1 MYNLLKKIVTIT
13 KNHINFSKPLNKHE
27 LINLAQEY
35 LNSSGTS
42 QDELSTTELFT
53 LQHLLTD
60 LTGREQ
66 FIFNKDGTILNSRNI
81 TQSDIDNFMKNFLSA
96 KGISLTPFYDKL
108 PDYSKELPKEY
119 IETAHTISQYI
130 KTIYF
135 DSNKYSSADWNN
147 NMKHISKIVCD
158 AMLSA
163 GIKGARRYQKVV
175 HKYLKDCCLAA
186 HVNSR
191 FLTNK
196 KITIFGS
203 ARTKP
208 GDINYDRTQEL
219 AYFLGNSNEDFVF
232 VNGAGPGN
240 MEAAS
245 RSHERSL
252 ESDPAKYQKNKKV
265 IGNKIIFNAFEQDP
279 NPFIEPENII
289 SFQTFMARLTAF
301 MIESDAIIITPGGIG
316 TFLEYYNALQLIQ
329 VGMSKPVP
337 LIIYGSNEEWGNIDL
352 EDAMR
357 SLHANGMISTHDMN
371 IPINCNT
378 PEEVNDIIN
387 SFYFSFDSIKYL
399 DKKTHDDTIFRTKHP
414 IENELLE
421 MLNNDKEI
429 KKFFFFKDKAIHN
442 QIFFSLDEYP
452 QNERQEFIDKKLY
465 YLQAPFNLRNYGYLY
480 KIIALI
486 NEYYISKIPENE
498 LSWKRTGNFQQ
509 YFHNKSIASPKE

>member
-1 MYNLLKKIVTIT
+1 MYYLLKKIVTLS
-13 KNHINFSKPLNKHE
+13 KNNIDFSKPLNKHDI
-27 LINLAQEY
+27 LKIAKEY
-35 LNSSGTS
+35 LSSS
-42 QDELSTTELFT
+42 CSSNEELSTEELLT
-53 LQHLLTD
+53 LQHLLND

-66 FIFNKDGTILNSRNI
+66 FIFNNNGTVLNTQNIKQKDV
-81 TQSDIDNFMKNFLSA
+81 DNFMKSFLSA
-96 KGISLTPFYDKL
+96 KGINLRPFYDKL
-108 PDYSKELPKEY
+108 PDYSKQLPQEY
-119 IETAHTISQYI
+119 IETAHAISQYI

-135 DSNKYSSADWNN
+135 DSNKYTSNTWNEN
-147 NMKHISKIVCD
+147 IKHISKIVCD
-158 AMLSA
+158 SMLSA
-163 GIKGARRYQKVV
+163 GIKGARRYEKVV
-175 HKYLKDCCLAA
+175 HKYLKDCCSAA
-186 HVNSR
+186 YVNRR
-191 FLTNK
+191 FLNNK

-208 GDINYDRTQEL
+208 GDVSYERTQEL

-245 RSHERSL
+245 RSHEKVIEL
-252 ESDPAKYQKNKKV
+252 DPEKYKKNNKV

-337 LIIYGSNEEWGNIDL
+337 LIIYGSKEEWGNIDL

-378 PEEVNDIIN
+378 PAEVNDIIN

-399 DKKTHDDTIFRTKHP
+399 DKKTHDDTIFRTKYP

-429 KKFFFFKDKAIHN
+429 KKFFFFKDKSIHN
-442 QIFFSLDEYP
+442 QIFVTLDEYP

-486 NEYYISKIPENE
+486 NEYYINKIPENE
-498 LSWKRTGNFQQ
+498 LPWKRTGAFQQ
-509 YFHNKSIASPKE
+509 YFYNKSIASPKE